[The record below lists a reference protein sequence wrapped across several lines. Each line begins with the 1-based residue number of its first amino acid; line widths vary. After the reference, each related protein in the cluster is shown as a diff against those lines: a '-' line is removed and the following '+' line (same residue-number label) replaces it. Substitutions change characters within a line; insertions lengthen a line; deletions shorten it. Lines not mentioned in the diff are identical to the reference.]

1 MTIEPMSRITLCGPL
16 REKEM
21 VVTGLQELGCLHLI
35 PLSTPG
41 PLEPEDP
48 AGRRRAQAAYRHLTD
63 APRQRRRWPRGK
75 GIDLDA
81 AITAILA
88 NKERLRVARDRRDF
102 LNERIA
108 NLEVFGDFRL
118 PPGDALRGMKLW
130 FYVLPLRDRSA
141 LNKLELPW
149 QIVGRDTTHLY
160 VAIVS
165 REEPARSILP
175 VPRTHTGSRNL
186 SVLKAELEEIEI
198 EIEQAEDEY
207 AELTRH
213 RLALGMR
220 LAEAEDADDR
230 RLAVRMTRDA
240 ERIFALQG
248 WAPTNSITG
257 ICDFAERHQLAVT
270 FEEATAEDLPPTL
283 LQNPDKLE
291 GTGALTS
298 FYMTPAYSSWDP
310 SLIVFFSFCVFFSM
324 ILADAGY
331 AAVLGLITAWFWKP
345 MGRTLAG
352 KRARVMLATTV
363 TCAFLYGVAAGSYFG
378 IAPPEGSLPARLA
391 FIDVKDFNTMMKAS
405 IIIGV
410 LHITLA
416 LALSAYNNRGTGIAV
431 AKIGWIAATIG
442 GLVTWLGQAEIGYA
456 LIAVG
461 LLGVFI
467 GSGLGRSISEPRG
480 LLMRL
485 ADGAVGLT
493 GVTKLFGDVLSYM
506 RLFALGLASASLAG
520 TFNNLAAQLAE
531 TMPGVGILLAILV
544 LVFGHVVN
552 LALGIM
558 SGVVHGLRLNFIEFF
573 GWSFS
578 DEGYPFKAFARRET
592 VS

>member
-1 MTIEPMSRITLCGPL
+1 MTIEPMCRVTLCGPL
-16 REKEM
+16 REKETI
-21 VVTGLQELGCLHLI
+21 VTGLQELGCLHLI
-35 PLSTPG
+35 PLRTPG

-48 AGRRRAQAAYRHLTD
+48 AGRRRAQAAYRHLTE
-63 APRQRRRWPRGK
+63 APLQRRPWPRGR

-81 AITAILA
+81 AIAAALA

-102 LNERIA
+102 LNDRIS
-108 NLEVFGDFRL
+108 NLEVFGDFRF
-118 PPGDALRGMKLW
+118 PPQEALREMKFW
-130 FYVLPLRDRSA
+130 FYLLPLKDRKA
-141 LNKLELPW
+141 LDKLELPW
-149 QIVGRDTTHLY
+149 QIVGRNTTQLY
-160 VAIVS
+160 VVIVS
-165 REEPARSILP
+165 REEPDRSVLRVQRVHTGARS
-175 VPRTHTGSRNL
+175 L
-186 SVLKAELEEIEI
+186 SELKAELEDIEI

-207 AELTRH
+207 AELTRS

-230 RLAVRMTRDA
+230 KLASRMTRDE
-240 ERIFALQG
+240 ERVFALQG
-248 WAPTNSITG
+248 WAPTNRIND
-257 ICDFAERHQLAVT
+257 IRDFTERHQLAVT
-270 FEEATAEDLPPTL
+270 FEQATASDPPPTL
-283 LQNPDKLE
+283 LQNAGKYE

-352 KRARVMLATTV
+352 VRIRTMLATTV

-378 IAPPEGSLPARLA
+378 IAPPEGSLLARLA
-391 FIDVKDFNTMMKAS
+391 FIDVKNFDTMMKAS

-410 LHITLA
+410 LHISLA
-416 LALSAYNNRGTGIAV
+416 LGISAYNNLGSGIAI
-431 AKIGWIAATIG
+431 AKIGWIAATVG
-442 GLVTWLGQAEIGYA
+442 GLVTWLGQTEIGYT
-456 LIAVG
+456 LIAAG
-461 LLGVFI
+461 LVGVFV
-467 GSGLGRSISEPRG
+467 GSSLGKSVSEPRG
-480 LLMRL
+480 MLMRL

-520 TFNNLAAQLAE
+520 TFNNLSAQLAE
-531 TMPGVGILLAILV
+531 TMPGVGVLLAILV